1 MSNLHYTKKEFYKRK
16 LPHFQN
22 KGALFF
28 ITYNV
33 KNAVN
38 NGDVE
43 KIKQVFQERVEKILR
58 DNENYTERLDEEYRR
73 YFGKFDNLLHK
84 SKENYFLKNN
94 ECAKTVA
101 ESLHFWDG
109 KRIELYSYCVMSN
122 HVHAVLKVFEE
133 DEKGNELFLQDI
145 MESVK
150 KYSAKK
156 CNMILGRTGQFWQN
170 ETYDRIV
177 RDRGELYRIISY
189 ILDNPVKAG
198 LCISRSDWPHSYI
211 KDEYN
216 EFM

>member
-1 MSNLHYTKKEFYKRK
+1 MSKLHYTKKEYYRRK
-16 LPHFQN
+16 LPHYQN

-38 NGDVE
+38 KISLE
-43 KIKQVFQERVEKILR
+43 KIK
-58 DNENYTERLDEEYRR
+58 NEFESRTKQLFPDDEHYKKLLDEEYRR
-73 YFGKFDNLLHK
+73 YFGKYDKLLHK
-84 SKENYFLKNN
+84 SKNNHFLKND
-94 ECAKTVA
+94 ECAKIVV

-109 KRIELYSYCVMSN
+109 KRIELYSYCIMSN
-122 HVHAVLKVFEE
+122 HVHAVLRVFEE

-156 CNMILGRTGQFWQN
+156 CNMILGRTGKFWQN
-170 ETYDRIV
+170 ETYDRVV
-177 RDRGELYRIISY
+177 RDRGELFRMISY

-198 LCISRSDWPHSYI
+198 LCENRSDWPYSYI

>member
-1 MSNLHYTKKEFYKRK
+1 MDNLHYTKKEFYRRK

-38 NGDVE
+38 SVETE
-43 KIKQVFQERVEKILR
+43 KIKRIFKERTDKLLI
-58 DNENYTERLDEEYRR
+58 DNKNYSERLDEEYRR

-84 SKENYFLKNN
+84 SKDNHFLKNE
-94 ECAKTVA
+94 ECAEAVA

-109 KRIELYSYCVMSN
+109 KRIELYSYCIMSN
-122 HVHAVLKVFEE
+122 HVHAVINVYEK
-133 DEKGNELFLQDI
+133 DENGKELYLQDI

-156 CNMILGRTGQFWQN
+156 CNKILERNGQFWQN
-170 ETYDRIV
+170 ETYDRII
-177 RDRGELYRIISY
+177 RNRGELFRIISY

-198 LCISRSDWPHSYI
+198 LCQNRNEWKFSYI